1 MSSKRGQM
9 WRYHLHERYDRAT
22 GLLTI
27 SRFLQVPEEYTGAV
41 VDLLSRRK
49 GEMTNMAPA
58 DGGGD
63 KQMTNI
69 EYIVPTRGMIGLR
82 NGMLTATRGTAVM
95 DTIFNSYK
103 PYAGLREFFPLHV
116 TLDNASADDVPR
128 LWNTSFLRLILFRQ
142 PHVPEE

>member
-1 MSSKRGQM
+1 M
-9 WRYHLHERYDRAT
+9 
-22 GLLTI
+22 I
-27 SRFLQVPEEYTGAV
+27 
-41 VDLLSRRK
+41 
-49 GEMTNMAPA
+49 NMAPA

-103 PYAGLREFFPLHV
+103 PYAGLYKFSPSRVDFSGQCF
-116 TLDNASADDVPR
+116 
-128 LWNTSFLRLILFRQ
+128 Q
-142 PHVPEE
+142 